1 MRQWHTFIHV
11 DRHLRSSGKT
21 AEKGASLWC
30 GMTLGPTFKKVFC
43 GFASCVKWFAGT
55 VLLVL
60 SLSAWKVMYLHCL
73 EERRPLAK
81 KPQHQTLSTYH
92 RKSPWLQ
99 LLQPQ
104 TFLLWRGTIPPPCKS
119 QSQKLLLGLG
129 QQTSAWGLCHLGGR
143 QHRATNLCLLR
154 GHSHSLTAPAA
165 IAYLRTLSR
174 NLLIIVSITF
184 MLT

>member
-1 MRQWHTFIHV
+1 MWH
-11 DRHLRSSGKT
+11 DARSHFQES
-21 AEKGASLWC
+21 
-30 GMTLGPTFKKVFC
+30 
-43 GFASCVKWFAGT
+43 
-55 VLLVL
+55 
-60 SLSAWKVMYLHCL
+60 
-73 EERRPLAK
+73 
-81 KPQHQTLSTYH
+81 
-92 RKSPWLQ
+92 
-99 LLQPQ
+99 
-104 TFLLWRGTIPPPCKS
+104 LLWFRFLCEVICRHSSISPLTPCLKGDVFTLPPGEATPCKVTSAPDTKHLSSKEPMTAALGGTIPPPCKS

-154 GHSHSLTAPAA
+154 GHSHSLTAPVA